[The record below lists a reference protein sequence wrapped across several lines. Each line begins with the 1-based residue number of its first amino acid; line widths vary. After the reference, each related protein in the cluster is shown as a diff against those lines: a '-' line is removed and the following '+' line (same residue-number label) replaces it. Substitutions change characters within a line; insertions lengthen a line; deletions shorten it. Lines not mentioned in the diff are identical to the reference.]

1 MIIMS
6 HSKNLI
12 DSNSFFSQYKSD
24 LDRPRSRFDRSSSV
38 KTSFNVGELVPF
50 YLDEVLPGDTFDIE
64 TSFVTRLQTLITP
77 PMDDLF
83 LDTYYFFVP
92 SRLTWTHW
100 KEFMGESKT
109 AWTSNVE
116 YEVPQLVVLASDAN
130 RKSIKGSLLDY
141 FGIPIAINGEMSV
154 SRLPVNAYNLIWNEW
169 FRDENLQDEILIDID
184 DGNVNFDG
192 MDSAK
197 GGSLLKVN
205 KLHDYFT
212 SCLPQPQKGEDVT
225 LTSLF
230 GDIPVVTRSSDGIS
244 GSQYPLHIKQS
255 NGSYSN
261 TSYAFSP
268 LYKVGHGVTL
278 PDYPNGYT
286 SLNVKAKEVETGTS
300 NDFPDWTAIYP
311 SNLFADM
318 SSTDSLTV
326 NSLRLSFAT
335 QQMLELDARSGSR
348 YIELLR
354 GHFGVVSPD
363 GRLQRPELLSAN
375 RTRINVHQIVQQSES
390 NETPLGTTA
399 AMSLTNNTDN
409 SFTKSFTEHG
419 YVIGLVCARYNHT
432 YQQGLNRMW
441 SRKNRLDYYFPILAN
456 IGEQPVYTKEIY
468 YDNDG
473 FDSLEEVFGYQEA
486 WADYRYKPSI
496 VTGEMRSGITN
507 SLQSWHFADY
517 YQEKPT
523 LSASWIQEDK
533 ANVDRALAVT
543 SSLANQIFGDFYVK
557 NLTTR
562 VMPVHS
568 IPGLKIL

>member
-1 MIIMS
+1 MITLA

-12 DSNSFFSQYKSD
+12 DSSSFFSQYKSD

-50 YLDEVLPGDTFDIE
+50 YIDEVLPGDTFDIE

-100 KEFMGESKT
+100 KEFMGESKS
-109 AWTSNVE
+109 AWTSDIE

-141 FGIPIAINGEMSV
+141 FGVPIAINGEMRV

-192 MDSAK
+192 TDSAK

-212 SCLPQPQKGEDVT
+212 SCLPQPQKGDDVT

-230 GDIPVVTRSSDGIS
+230 GDIPIVTRKTDVVTGNHPSLEIRRQDGTLF
-244 GSQYPLHIKQS
+244 G
-255 NGSYSN
+255 GN
-261 TSYAFSP
+261 TALNIGYRMPS
-268 LYKVGHGVTL
+268 L
-278 PDYPNGYT
+278 PDHPDGF
-286 SLNVKAKEVETGTS
+286 NVVYGTGSGNEPTEG
-300 NDFPDWTAIYP
+300 FVGVYP
-311 SNLFADM
+311 SNLVADV
-318 SSTDSLTV
+318 SSSDFLTV
-326 NSLRLSFAT
+326 NSLRLAFAT
-335 QQMLELDARSGSR
+335 QQMLEMDARSGSR

-496 VTGEMRSGITN
+496 VTAEMRSGITN

-517 YQEKPT
+517 YEEKPT

-568 IPGLKIL
+568 IPGLKTL

>member
-1 MIIMS
+1 MS

-100 KEFMGESKT
+100 KEFMGESKS

-192 MDSAK
+192 TDSAK

-225 LTSLF
+225 LKAGSIIGIADGLSE
-230 GDIPVVTRSSDGIS
+230 VV
-244 GSQYPLHIKQS
+244 
-255 NGSYSN
+255 
-261 TSYAFSP
+261 
-268 LYKVGHGVTL
+268 L
-278 PDYPNGYT
+278 PT
-286 SLNVKAKEVETGTS
+286 CVMK
-300 NDFPDWTAIYP
+300 I
-311 SNLFADM
+311 
-318 SSTDSLTV
+318 
-326 NSLRLSFAT
+326 
-335 QQMLELDARSGSR
+335 
-348 YIELLR
+348 
-354 GHFGVVSPD
+354 
-363 GRLQRPELLSAN
+363 
-375 RTRINVHQIVQQSES
+375 
-390 NETPLGTTA
+390 
-399 AMSLTNNTDN
+399 
-409 SFTKSFTEHG
+409 
-419 YVIGLVCARYNHT
+419 
-432 YQQGLNRMW
+432 
-441 SRKNRLDYYFPILAN
+441 
-456 IGEQPVYTKEIY
+456 
-468 YDNDG
+468 
-473 FDSLEEVFGYQEA
+473 
-486 WADYRYKPSI
+486 
-496 VTGEMRSGITN
+496 
-507 SLQSWHFADY
+507 
-517 YQEKPT
+517 
-523 LSASWIQEDK
+523 
-533 ANVDRALAVT
+533 
-543 SSLANQIFGDFYVK
+543 VK
-557 NLTTR
+557 NLI
-562 VMPVHS
+562 V
-568 IPGLKIL
+568 IKDDAK